1 MIKAIAPAL
10 FALGLALIQPAHAQD
25 AEAPVESE
33 PLRPVKLMTLEAGA
47 GDIRREFY
55 GRVRARETVHLAFQ
69 VGGQITQFPVD
80 EGAPLEEG
88 ALIAQ
93 LNLTPFR
100 REVARA
106 QVDLE
111 KAERDVTRLSKLA
124 GNAVA
129 EVEVRN
135 AETTADL
142 ARIRAEEAQE
152 ALEDATLKTQFDALV
167 ARREVANFTT
177 VSPGEPVVLL
187 HDMSEL
193 RVDVSVPEVLFRR
206 ERSQGVTFEASF
218 PGGSETYPLALR
230 EFEAETADVAQTYEI
245 TLGFPG
251 DVPGW
256 VLPGASVTVVARA
269 ARQEGAQI
277 LIPETALSF
286 NADRQPGLMVFAPDG
301 DGDTQA
307 DQGTV
312 TWTPVTIE
320 MRDDTRVHLVDGP
333 AEGTEIVAAGAAQ
346 LRDGQKV
353 RRFKGLA
360 Q

>member
-1 MIKAIAPAL
+1 MKKA
-10 FALGLALIQPAHAQD
+10 FALLSLLAVLASPAAAQESDD
-25 AEAPVESE
+25 APEQ
-33 PLRPVKLMTLEAGA
+33 PLRPVKLMTLEEGA
-47 GDIRREFY
+47 GTREREFY
-55 GRVRARETVHLAFQ
+55 GRVRARETVDLAFQ
-69 VGGQITQFPVD
+69 VSGQVTQFPVA
-80 EGAPLEEG
+80 EGAPLEKG
-88 ALIAQ
+88 DLIAQ
-93 LNLTPFR
+93 LDLTAFE

-111 KAERDVTRLSKLA
+111 KAQRDVERLSKLA
-124 GNAVA
+124 GNAVS

-135 AETTADL
+135 ARTTADL

-152 ALEDATLKTQFDALV
+152 ALEDATLTSQFDALV

-177 VSPGEPVVLL
+177 IAAGEPVVLL

-206 ERSQGVTFEASF
+206 GRSQKVTFEATF
-218 PGGSETYPLALR
+218 PGTDETFPLVLR

-251 DVPGW
+251 DVPDW
-256 VLPGASVTVVARA
+256 VLPGASVTVTARGD
-269 ARQEGAQI
+269 RMEGDQM
-277 LIPETALSF
+277 LVPDTALTF
-286 NADRQPGLMVFAPDG
+286 DADRQPGLMVFNPTEED
-301 DGDTQA
+301 A

-312 TWTPVTIE
+312 VWTPVTIQ
-320 MRDDTRVHLVDGP
+320 MRDDTQVRVTEGP
-333 AEGTEIVAAGAAQ
+333 EPGTEIVAAGAAQ

-353 RRFKGLA
+353 RRFKGLT

>member
-1 MIKAIAPAL
+1 MKNAFVLLSLMAVLASPAIAQEGSEA
-10 FALGLALIQPAHAQD
+10 
-25 AEAPVESE
+25 AERP
-33 PLRPVKLMTLEAGA
+33 PRPVKLMTLEKGA
-47 GDIRREFY
+47 GMMEREFY
-55 GRVRARETVHLAFQ
+55 GRVRARETVDLAFQ
-69 VGGQITQFPVD
+69 VSGQVTQFPVA
-80 EGAPLEEG
+80 EGASLEKG
-88 ALIAQ
+88 DLIAQ
-93 LNLTPFR
+93 LDLTAFE

-111 KAERDVTRLSKLA
+111 KAQRDVERLSKLA
-124 GNAVA
+124 GSAVS

-135 AETTADL
+135 ARTTADL

-152 ALEDATLKTQFDALV
+152 ALEDATLTSQFDALV

-177 VSPGEPVVLL
+177 VAAGEPVVLL

-206 ERSQGVTFEASF
+206 GRSQEVAFSATFPGTDESF
-218 PGGSETYPLALR
+218 PLVLR

-251 DVPGW
+251 DVPEW
-256 VLPGASVTVVARA
+256 VLPGASVTVTARA
-269 ARQEGAQI
+269 DRMEGDQM
-277 LIPETALSF
+277 LVPDTALTF
-286 NADRQPGLMVFAPDG
+286 DADRQPGLMVFDPAEEG
-301 DGDTQA
+301 A

-312 TWTPVTIE
+312 VWTPVTIQ
-320 MRDDTRVHLVDGP
+320 MRDDTRVHVTEGP
-333 AEGTEIVAAGAAQ
+333 EPGIEIVAAGAAQ

-353 RRFKGLA
+353 RRFKGLT